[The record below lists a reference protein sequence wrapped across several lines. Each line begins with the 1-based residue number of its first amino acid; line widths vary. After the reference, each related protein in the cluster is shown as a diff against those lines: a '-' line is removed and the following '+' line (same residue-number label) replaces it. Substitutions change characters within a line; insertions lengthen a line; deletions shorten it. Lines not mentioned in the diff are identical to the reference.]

1 MISRARW
8 AAQVSV
14 EKYGTPRP
22 AAKITT
28 RPFSRCRIA
37 RSGTNGSAIWLIA
50 IAVCTR
56 VGTWIFSSASCS
68 ASAFITVAS
77 IPM

>member
-1 MISRARW
+1 M
-8 AAQVSV
+8 SV
-14 EKYGTPRP
+14 EKYGAPIP

-28 RPFSRCRIA
+28 RPFSRCLIA
-37 RSGTNGSAIWLIA
+37 RSGMYGSAICAMW
-50 IAVCTR
+50 IAVWTR

-77 IPM
+77 MPI